1 MNENIKKLLEKVA
14 QDPELSAKMRAIQD
28 PDEAYKVA
36 SSLQDGF
43 TKEEFLNAMK
53 ELAVA
58 SGDLSDDDLK
68 KFAGGGG
75 SMDVSLVTS
84 IVSVSAGAAAEAAA
98 I

>member
-43 TKEEFLNAMK
+43 TKE
-53 ELAVA
+53 
-58 SGDLSDDDLK
+58 
-68 KFAGGGG
+68 
-75 SMDVSLVTS
+75 
-84 IVSVSAGAAAEAAA
+84 
-98 I
+98 

>member
-1 MNENIKKLLEKVA
+1 M
-14 QDPELSAKMRAIQD
+14 
-28 PDEAYKVA
+28 
-36 SSLQDGF
+36 
-43 TKEEFLNAMK
+43 
-53 ELAVA
+53 A

-75 SMDVSLVTS
+75 SMDVSLVTT